1 MADIFTGSPLPAVTS
16 TTQTQST
23 LPEFYTN
30 YLQDVANLGSNAI
43 QQGGVAGFSPL
54 QQQAFQMAPNAAFS
68 GAQTAGDAA
77 TMTQLA
83 GLTGTPA
90 LVQNYMN
97 PYTQD
102 VVNEMSRLQ
111 GQNIQRNVLPALA
124 GAGVGTGSF
133 GSQRQATATGQT
145 LADMQANLLGQQYN
159 ALNTGYQNAMTNA
172 GADLNRELQAGQTL
186 GQIGTEQYNIGAGG
200 LNTLSTLGGQQQ
212 AQGQKVLDYPML
224 QAQNLAKLFPMTI
237 PAGSTQQT
245 TAPAYASQLGQSP
258 LAQVTGLIS
267 GLTGLMNGTSTT
279 PTTTTLGSTNS
290 NQSDPFGSLDATAL
304 SALKGLGNTALNNVL
319 SQFGH
324 KDGGSISDNGLKPI
338 KELPASIRNFIINQ
352 G

>member
-1 MADIFTGSPLPAVTS
+1 MADLFQGAPLPTIT
-16 TTQTQST
+16 TTQQTQT
-23 LPEFYTN
+23 TTPDFYNN
-30 YLQDVANLGSNAI
+30 YLQDVANLGQNAVM
-43 QQGGVAGFSPL
+43 QSGVAGFSPL

-186 GQIGTEQYNIGAGG
+186 GQIGTEQYNIGTGG

-224 QAQNLAKLFPMTI
+224 QAQNYAKLFPITI
-237 PAGSTQQT
+237 PTGQTQQYT
-245 TAPAYASQLGQSP
+245 GPGSSGQYSNSP
-258 LAQVTGLIS
+258 LSQIS
-267 GLTGLMNGTSTT
+267 GLMAGLGAFMNTGSG
-279 PTTTTLGSTNS
+279 TTTASTGTNPY
-290 NQSDPFGSLDATAL
+290 NIDATTA
-304 SALKGLGNTALNNVL
+304 STIKNLGNAAVNAAL
-319 SQFGH
+319 
-324 KDGGSISDNGLKPI
+324 GLKTGGTVKSI
-338 KELPASIRNFIINQ
+338 NLPAHMVEHFKRTRK
-352 G
+352 